1 MKITSENSALI
12 SGAYRNFNG
21 GWESTFEF
29 KPNNPLVFS
38 DWHCSIFSLNSGS
51 SSSYVLYGLLREKCF
66 NQPLISVCSN
76 NAWII
81 LKTLS
86 SITAVE
92 KNTGTEIYSDI
103 TDVTQLASDG
113 DSVYCIRDETL
124 CLLTITKLEG
134 ITTIDRP
141 FGFSVKIKSISCGLG
156 FLLCLTFSGQV
167 FSQGIGSR
175 GQLGLGDLSDRTEL
189 TLIEALQILTI
200 TQISTGHWHS
210 ACLTD
215 TGDVYTWGWN
225 EHGQLGHKSLGV
237 KNKLGVISETER
249 QSCVSVLAVPTPVDF
264 PDELPISQISCGGR
278 HTVCLTEDGIVFC
291 FGWNGYG
298 QLGLDSSVEAVD
310 IPVKQSVLTAQQ
322 LKSNMT
328 ISSVSCGLWS
338 TSLQLNSKD

>member
-1 MKITSENSALI
+1 M
-12 SGAYRNFNG
+12 
-21 GWESTFEF
+21 
-29 KPNNPLVFS
+29 
-38 DWHCSIFSLNSGS
+38 
-51 SSSYVLYGLLREKCF
+51 YGLLREKCF
-66 NQPLISVCSN
+66 NQPLVSVCSN

-113 DSVYCIRDETL
+113 YSVYCIRG
-124 CLLTITKLEG
+124 IWSFIISFYFQG

-175 GQLGLGDLSDRTEL
+175 GQLGLGDLSERTEL
-189 TLIEALQILTI
+189 TLIEALQILTV
-200 TQISTGHWHS
+200 TQISAGHWHS
-210 ACLTD
+210 ACL

-237 KNKLGVISETER
+237 KNKLGIISENER
-249 QSCVSVLAVPTPVDF
+249 QSCVSVLAIPTPVDF
-264 PDELPISQISCGGR
+264 PDELSISQ
-278 HTVCLTEDGIVFC
+278 
-291 FGWNGYG
+291 
-298 QLGLDSSVEAVD
+298 VEN
-310 IPVKQSVLTAQQ
+310 TFFEEF
-322 LKSNMT
+322 LK
-328 ISSVSCGLWS
+328 
-338 TSLQLNSKD
+338 LN